1 MLKIKLKRNK
11 EKSIQRFHPWIFS
24 GAIDAM
30 QQKPQNGDH
39 VEVDSATGEF
49 LAVGHYQNGS
59 IAVRILA
66 FDKREIDQ
74 NLYNERIAQAY
85 AVRQRIGLVN
95 SLKTNAFR
103 LVHGEGDNLPG
114 LVIDIYNGTAVVQ
127 FHSTGMMRDKDMIV
141 NALRTVLGDSLQCIY
156 DKSSTTIPGIK
167 SSDYNNGALFG
178 SLGANEAMENGL
190 RVSPDIE
197 QGQKTGFFIDQR
209 ENRQRIEQYSRDRR
223 VLNMCC
229 YSGGFSLYALRGGA
243 QLVHSVDCSARAI
256 EMTRRNVELNFP
268 DDPRHDTFVADAFEY
283 MQSTQQRYDMIILD
297 PPAFVKHLNAVRNG
311 MIGYRRL
318 NALAM
323 SIIEPGGLLFTFSCS
338 QAVTKEMFRT
348 EIFTAATLAHRQVR
362 ILEQLTQ
369 PADHPVNIYHPEGE
383 YLKGL
388 LLYVI

>member
-1 MLKIKLKRNK
+1 MLKIRLKRNK
-11 EKSIQRFHPWIFS
+11 EKSVQRFHPWIFS
-24 GAIDAM
+24 GAIDIM
-30 QQKPQNGDH
+30 QKPQNGDH
-39 VEVDSATGEF
+39 VEVESSTGEF
-49 LAVGHYQNGS
+49 LAVGHFQYGS

-85 AVRQRIGLVN
+85 AVRQSIGLVN
-95 SLKTNAFR
+95 NLKTNAFR

-114 LVIDIYNGTAVVQ
+114 LVVDIYNGTAVVQ
-127 FHSTGMMRDKDMIV
+127 FHSTGMLRDKDMIV
-141 NALRTVLGDSLQCIY
+141 NALRTVLGNSLQCIY
-156 DKSSTTIPGIK
+156 DKSSTTIPDIK
-167 SSDYNNGALFG
+167 SSDYRNGALYG

-190 RVSPDIE
+190 RVCPDIE

-209 ENRQRIEQYSRDRR
+209 ENRQRIEQYSHDRR

-268 DDPRHDTFVADAFEY
+268 GDPRHDAFVADAFEY
-283 MQSTQQRYDMIILD
+283 MQSTQHRYDMIILD

-318 NALAM
+318 NARAM

>member
-1 MLKIKLKRNK
+1 MLKIRLKRNK
-11 EKSIQRFHPWIFS
+11 EKSVQRFHPWIFS

-30 QQKPQNGDH
+30 QKLQNGDH
-39 VEVDSATGEF
+39 VEVESHSGDF

-59 IAVRILA
+59 IAVRILS
-66 FDKREIDQ
+66 FEKRNIDQ
-74 NLYNERIAQAY
+74 ELYNERIAQAY
-85 AVRQRIGLVN
+85 ALRQSIGLVN
-95 SLKTNAFR
+95 NLKTNAFR
-103 LVHGEGDNLPG
+103 LVHGEGDSLPG
-114 LVIDIYNGTAVVQ
+114 LVVDMYNGTAVVQ
-127 FHSTGMMRDKDMIV
+127 FHSTGMLRDKDMIV

-156 DKSSTTIPGIK
+156 DKSSTTLPDTK
-167 SSDYNNGALFG
+167 SSDYRNGALFG
-178 SLGANEAMENGL
+178 TLGANEALENGL
-190 RVSPDIE
+190 RVCPDIE

-209 ENRQRIEQYSRDRR
+209 ENRQRIEQYSRGRR

-268 DDPRHDTFVADAFEY
+268 GDARHDAFVADAFDY
-283 MQSTQQRYDMIILD
+283 MQQTDQRYDLIILD
-297 PPAFVKHLNAVRNG
+297 PPAFAKHLNAVRNG

-318 NALAM
+318 NARAM